1 MKKSIFLAMALV
13 ASVAVAQN
21 DEMESDVKV
30 NDFNKWSIDV
40 GAGVTKPVRPVSS
53 GAFTNTPSLWQ
64 ADLGIRYMVNN
75 KFGFNLDLGYN
86 SFNADEES
94 RDFESRYVR
103 ATLEGVLN
111 AGHIIGLNQLDDRLG
126 LLVHGGMGV
135 STLKPVEPV
144 ELDED
149 YMLNFQL
156 GVTPQV
162 RLSNRVALFGDLSIL
177 GHVRQDYT
185 FDGLGRTGTRGF
197 NGFVVNASAGLNI
210 YLGSNDIHAD
220 WAPDMYDA
228 KIAEMAAAVDKM
240 AREQADDDQ
249 DGVPNYLDRDNTTE
263 SGVRVDS
270 KGRAIDMNKNGI
282 PDDMESSL
290 ANTYVTKTD
299 AENMMNQAGAAD
311 SDLVKKLINEG
322 YVNVYF
328 QFNSTKPTTYSLGA
342 LNTIVQYMK
351 DHPSATATLTGYA
364 DEIGS
369 PEYNKQLS
377 ERRAKMVNDVMVAAG
392 IDASRL
398 TVNGDGEDAS
408 VDKNSAQARQMVRRV
423 TFRVN

>member
-1 MKKSIFLAMALV
+1 
-13 ASVAVAQN
+13 
-21 DEMESDVKV
+21 
-30 NDFNKWSIDV
+30 
-40 GAGVTKPVRPVSS
+40 
-53 GAFTNTPSLWQ
+53 
-64 ADLGIRYMVNN
+64 
-75 KFGFNLDLGYN
+75 
-86 SFNADEES
+86 
-94 RDFESRYVR
+94 
-103 ATLEGVLN
+103 
-111 AGHIIGLNQLDDRLG
+111 
-126 LLVHGGMGV
+126 
-135 STLKPVEPV
+135 
-144 ELDED
+144 
-149 YMLNFQL
+149 
-156 GVTPQV
+156 
-162 RLSNRVALFGDLSIL
+162 
-177 GHVRQDYT
+177 
-185 FDGLGRTGTRGF
+185 
-197 NGFVVNASAGLNI
+197 
-210 YLGSNDIHAD
+210 DIHAD
-220 WAPDMYDA
+220 WAPDMYDE

-290 ANTYVTKTD
+290 ANTYVNKTD

>member
-13 ASVAVAQN
+13 ASIAVAQN

-40 GAGVTKPVRPVSS
+40 GAGVTKPVRPLTG

-86 SFNADEES
+86 SFNADENS

-103 ATLEGVLN
+103 ATLEGVVN

-126 LLVHGGMGV
+126 LLVHGGMGI
-135 STLKPVEPV
+135 SALTPTEPI
-144 ELDED
+144 EKDED

-177 GHVRQDYT
+177 GHVRQDYH
-185 FDGLGRTGTRGF
+185 FDGLGVTRERGF
-197 NGFVVNASAGLNI
+197 DGFLVNASLGLNI

-220 WAPDMYDA
+220 WAPDMYDE